1 MDPKAGRSLTPSRSI
16 APSEPDLTTQR
27 GVRAAL
33 EAYGLRLRPARGQH
47 FLISRRIL
55 DRVLDAAAVGPHD
68 GVLEI
73 GAGIG
78 TLTVALARSG
88 ARVAAVEVDA
98 RFIPLLRD
106 TCAPY
111 PDVQVIHADAMRLDP
126 TALPFSPSKV
136 VANLPYS
143 IASPLL
149 INLLEG
155 GIGRRL
161 VVMVQDEV
169 ATRIAAPPGGKTFG
183 LLSVAVQA
191 YATPKIVAR
200 VPRSAFFPPPE
211 VRSAIVRLDV
221 REQLPLPKD
230 QMPWLMAVARA
241 AFGQRRKMLR
251 TALQRVNDRRLPA
264 VAVEALCAEAGID
277 ARRRGETLSIEE
289 FARLAMAFDRE

>member
-1 MDPKAGRSLTPSRSI
+1 M
-16 APSEPDLTTQR
+16 
-27 GVRAAL
+27 
-33 EAYGLRLRPARGQH
+33 
-47 FLISRRIL
+47 
-55 DRVLDAAAVGPHD
+55 LDAAGVTAGD

-78 TLTVALARSG
+78 TLTVALARTG
-88 ARVAAVEVDA
+88 ARVAAVEVDP
-98 RFIPLLRD
+98 RFIPVLRQS
-106 TCAPY
+106 CAPHSR
-111 PDVQVIHADAMRLDP
+111 VHVIRADAMRLDP
-126 TALPFSPSKV
+126 AALPFPPSKV

-149 INLLEG
+149 IRLLEA

-169 ATRIAAPPGGKTFG
+169 AARIAAPPGGKTFG

-191 YATPKIVAR
+191 YAAPAIVAR

-221 REQLPLPKD
+221 RDRLPLPKE
-230 QMPWLMAVARA
+230 QMPLLMSVARA

-251 TALQRVNDRRLPA
+251 TALRRATTDPLPA
-264 VAVEALCAEAGID
+264 AAVEDLCARAGID
-277 ARRRGETLSIEE
+277 PRRRGETLSLDE
-289 FARLAMAFDRE
+289 FARLAMALDRESGFRR